1 MHSTPPVS
9 SEGGELAVLIRELSN
24 VDPLK
29 RKNAAAEIFRR
40 GCKLARAATSKW
52 FLDPELVG
60 CFRLTESGAPE
71 TTVGLAV
78 ERGKFDLVRTTN
90 RSPRLAEVPGDQ
102 DAEEF
107 ELDFPGSVKLDI
119 LTTRR
124 PGSGGAI
131 DRFLQRFGEGIQQVE
146 LQTSD
151 VDRATEILRARF
163 NLAPIYLQTRAGAD
177 GTRVNFF
184 LVPTDQEKKV
194 LIELVEVS
202 K

>member
-9 SEGGELAVLIRELSN
+9 PEGGEFAAFIRELSN
-24 VDPLK
+24 ADSSK
-29 RKNAAAEIFRR
+29 RKNAAAAIFQR
-40 GCKLARAATSKW
+40 GCEMARAATSRW
-52 FLDPELVG
+52 FLDPALVG
-60 CFRLTESGAPE
+60 CFLLSESGTPE

-78 ERGKFDLVRTTN
+78 ERGKFDRIRTAN
-90 RSPRLAEVPGDQ
+90 GSPRLADVPDDQ

-107 ELDFPGSVKLDI
+107 ELDFSGDIRLDV

-146 LQTSD
+146 LQ
-151 VDRATEILRARF
+151 VAHIDRATEILRARF
-163 NLAPIYLQTRAGAD
+163 GVAPIYPKTRAGAD

-184 LVPTDQEKKV
+184 LAPTEQGKKA
-194 LIELVEVS
+194 LIELVEAS